1 MKYQSTASGHHS
13 KQQGFTL
20 LEVLL
25 VVVVMAM
32 AAMAV
37 VQTLPASKE
46 NQAKEESARFFQR
59 LQLLSDDAVLNGLDY
74 GVRFDE
80 QKATYV
86 YMQLTEDGWA
96 EVAESKYFTSTE
108 MPEDL
113 KFVFELGGD
122 EWNDDDRLFKQED
135 FFEDRFEDVSEEKAK
150 KPKPPQVFVLSN
162 GEVTPF
168 TLSFVADSKQN
179 PDESWR
185 VVVTEAGVIRLLEP
199 EEKLD
204 EQEEKHEP

>member
-1 MKYQSTASGHHS
+1 MKYQSTASGSHS
-13 KQQGFTL
+13 NQQGFTL

-32 AAMAV
+32 TAMAV
-37 VQTLPASKE
+37 VQTLPTSKA

-86 YMQLTEDGWA
+86 YMQLTEDGWE

-113 KFVFELGGD
+113 KYVFELGGD
-122 EWNDDDRLFKQED
+122 EWNDDDRLFKEED
-135 FFEDRFEDVSEEKAK
+135 FFEDETK
-150 KPKPPQVFVLSN
+150 KPKPPQVFVLSS

-168 TLSFVADSKQN
+168 TLSFVTNTSDNSDQ
-179 PDESWR
+179 SWR
-185 VVVTEAGVIRLLEP
+185 VAVNEAGVIHLLEP
-199 EEKLD
+199 GEKLD
-204 EQEEKHEP
+204 DLNEKDDTKW